1 MGQIASFYLPKK
13 RNRLKKAQQ
22 YPQCKD
28 CEISTDKMFTIV
40 NPKKKKKP
48 VYEVSEIIDH

>member
-48 VYEVSEIIDH
+48 VHEVSEIIDH